1 MGFAVQ
7 WKLAGVLLV
16 LGVAAGCTGSDRPAR
31 PAHET
36 AEAPTDRE
44 PAHTAPPD
52 SASPHAPAK
61 VPAPDPGSS
70 TDMASIREAI
80 PRAPSEALE
89 LIDRADA
96 LHPGDADAEE
106 RAWLRVDALV
116 AAQQIGRARAAAE
129 TFLRRYPKSAQAE
142 RIRALT
148 GVHLRPL
155 GPRE

>member
-1 MGFAVQ
+1 M
-7 WKLAGVLLV
+7 LAGVLLAP
-16 LGVAAGCTGSDRPAR
+16 GVAAGCTGNDAPAR

-36 AEAPTDRE
+36 AQAPTDRA
-44 PAHTAPPD
+44 PAHTAPPK
-52 SASPHAPAK
+52 STSQPAPAELS
-61 VPAPDPGSS
+61 AADPGPT
-70 TDMASIREAI
+70 TDISSIRETMA
-80 PRAPSEALE
+80 RAPSAALD
-89 LIDRADA
+89 LIERADA

-116 AAQQIGRARAAAE
+116 AGQQIGRARAAAE